1 MIYPNENTKVTNS
14 TNNNDDGTDDD
25 NDNNNSNYGD
35 SHSFFKWRT
44 KKSS

>member
-35 SHSFFKWRT
+35 SHSFFK
-44 KKSS
+44 